1 MAAKDF
7 NTGFEIEHYGKDFF
21 DRLEAGE
28 TCYIDIQDLGHF
40 LAPCKIDSIEAFND
54 YERHEKPVITAPEHF
69 PENVMRIKAINGEK
83 HLEFEVKIATRRK
96 DEPGYY
102 PEPFFEVYMKNQW
115 TNDADY

>member
-1 MAAKDF
+1 
-7 NTGFEIEHYGKDFF
+7 
-21 DRLEAGE
+21 
-28 TCYIDIQDLGHF
+28 
-40 LAPCKIDSIEAFND
+40 
-54 YERHEKPVITAPEHF
+54 
-69 PENVMRIKAINGEK
+69 MRIKAINGEK